1 MVEKGIEGYQTDKSG
16 NLLRKSPQL
25 KIVGSCRK
33 LFAGIVTKKSIVLIA
48 SLVIPRQP

>member
-33 LFAGIVTKKSIVLIA
+33 LLQELSQRKALFL
-48 SLVIPRQP
+48 LLP